1 MSEQTKIIAQMH
13 EIIMKIL
20 QSGSATAEEGDKL
33 DDLEELLLKQE
44 CFKET
49 NHPEYACKGEEIA
62 TLFFND
68 DNQKA
73 IHKMCEYEITPED
86 FFGFAEYHYEEEEEE
101 MTEMFTDA
109 FIAKTT
115 KEYQLACKSC
125 K

>member
-20 QSGSATAEEGDKL
+20 QSGSATVEEGDKL
-33 DDLEELLLKQE
+33 DELEELLLKQE

-49 NHPEYACKGEEIA
+49 THAEHSCKGEEIA

-68 DNQKA
+68 DNEKA
-73 IHKMCEYEITPED
+73 IRKMREYEITPED
-86 FFGFAEYHYEEEEEE
+86 FFGFAEYHYEEEE

-109 FIAKTT
+109 FMAKTT
-115 KEYQLACKSC
+115 KEYQSTCKSC